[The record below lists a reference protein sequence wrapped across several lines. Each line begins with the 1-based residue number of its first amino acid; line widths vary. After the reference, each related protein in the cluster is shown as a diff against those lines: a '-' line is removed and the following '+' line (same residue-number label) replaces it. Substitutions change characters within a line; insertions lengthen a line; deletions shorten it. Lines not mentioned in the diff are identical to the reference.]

1 MSIYRDRE
9 AGCWVFDFDR
19 RIEGQRVRLRKRLP
33 KSWSRAEADAYDGK
47 ETAKLYAVAKGLEKP
62 AVGIEQAVAH
72 YLRERTPA
80 LKHGHRVVQELMLIA
95 WAYRGKN
102 LDQLPA
108 VAAKIRAEGAGRAEP
123 LAPATIRNRIRYLTS
138 ACRWGW
144 KHHHL
149 CEHDPAARVTVPEVR
164 NERTTWLDRAW
175 VIYLAQQSPCRETRR
190 LIRIAFYTGMRIG
203 EIFAAEVVDDMLVV
217 ADTKNGTTRHV
228 PVDPRI
234 RSAVATL
241 PFTWSRS
248 TLEKRYSTAR
258 GSILLDDV
266 HLHDL
271 RHSTATEM
279 VNAGVDLFTV
289 GAVLGHKSP
298 VSTKRYAHH
307 KTDTLGAALGKVG
320 RKVPQQGGPKAA

>member
-19 RIEGQRVRLRKRLP
+19 RVAGQRVRLRKRLP
-33 KSWSRAEADAYDGK
+33 KTWDRAKADAYDRQ
-47 ETAKLYAVAKGLEKP
+47 ETARLYAVATGVEKP
-62 AVGIEQAVAH
+62 AVGIERAVTL
-72 YLRERTPA
+72 YLQERAPA
-80 LKHGHRVVQELMLIA
+80 LKHGHRVSQELMLIA
-95 WAYRGKN
+95 WAYRGRN
-102 LDQLPA
+102 LSDLPA
-108 VAAKIRAEGAGRAEP
+108 VAAKIREEWTGK

-164 NERTTWLDRAW
+164 NERTNYTDREGMLR
-175 VIYLAQQSPCRETRR
+175 ICLATQCRQTRR
-190 LIRIAFYTGMRIG
+190 LVRIAFYTGMRIG
-203 EIFAAEVVDDMLVV
+203 EIFAAEVGDGLLML
-217 ADTKNGTTRHV
+217 ADTKNGTVRHI

-234 RSAVATL
+234 RAAVATL

-248 TLEKRYSTAR
+248 TLEKRYSAAR
-258 GSILLDDV
+258 EAIGMEDLR
-266 HLHDL
+266 LHDL

-298 VSTKRYAHH
+298 QSTKRYAHH

-320 RKVPQQGGPKAA
+320 RKVPQRGGPKAA

>member
-1 MSIYRDRE
+1 MFLAE
-9 AGCWVFDFDR
+9 
-19 RIEGQRVRLRKRLP
+19 RVP
-33 KSWSRAEADAYDGK
+33 
-47 ETAKLYAVAKGLEKP
+47 
-62 AVGIEQAVAH
+62 Q
-72 YLRERTPA
+72 
-80 LKHGHRVVQELMLIA
+80 LKHGHRVAQELALVV

-108 VAAKIRAEGAGRAEP
+108 VTARIREEWTGK

-138 ACRWGW
+138 ACRWAW

-149 CEHDPAARVTVPEVR
+149 CEHDPGARVTVPEVR

-175 VIYLAQQSPCRETRR
+175 VIYLAQQTPCRETRR

-203 EIFAAEVVDDMLVV
+203 EIFAAEVHEGGMLVV
-217 ADTKNGTTRHV
+217 ADTKNGTARHI

-234 RSAVATL
+234 RSAVAAL

-248 TLEKRYSTAR
+248 ALEKRFAAAR
-258 GSILLDDV
+258 AAILLDGV

-307 KTDTLGAALGKVG
+307 KTDTLSAALGKVG
-320 RKVPQQGGPKAA
+320 RKLPQQGGPKAA